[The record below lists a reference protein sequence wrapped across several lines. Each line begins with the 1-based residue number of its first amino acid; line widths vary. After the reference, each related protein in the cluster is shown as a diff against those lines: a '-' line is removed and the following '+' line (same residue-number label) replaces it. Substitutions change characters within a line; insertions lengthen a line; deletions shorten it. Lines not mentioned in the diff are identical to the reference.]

1 MGQYYKA
8 VIQREDGS
16 FANYNTVNI
25 VDKDGNNI
33 GCYSLKLRE
42 HSWIDN
48 DLTSSVEEQIYEKP
62 QRVAWVGDYFK
73 KNDVE
78 LWNDEHADKL
88 PIELPDIQKWPVDTI
103 TYTGFSV
110 RDKFL
115 VNHTKKQYIDI
126 EAYLDEVDRD
136 GWALDPLPI
145 LTALGNGR
153 GGGDYHKNLPDYD
166 KVGMWAWDVISVEDN
181 APNDGNYDELK
192 VKFLDA

>member
-16 FANYNTVNI
+16 FANYNTTNI
-25 VDKDGNNI
+25 VDKDGKDI
-33 GCYSLKLRE
+33 GHYALKLRE

-48 DLTSSVEEQIYEKP
+48 DLTSSVEEQIYKNP
-62 QRVAWVGDYFK
+62 RRVAWVGDYFK
-73 KNDVE
+73 DKDVE
-78 LWNDEHADKL
+78 LWNDEHIEKL
-88 PIELPDIQKWPVDTI
+88 PPELPEIQNWAVDTI
-103 TYTGFSV
+103 TYAGFSV

-126 EAYLDEVDRD
+126 DAYLDWAEQD
-136 GWALDPLPI
+136 GFALDPLPI

-153 GGGDYHKNLPDYD
+153 GGGDYYENLPDYN

-181 APNDGNYDELK
+181 APNDGEYEELK
-192 VKFLDA
+192 VKFLDN